1 MGRGKRYYSFLQLFF
16 MIIAVPQLVHAVQPE
31 KIGTAWVYSSESD
44 YESAKTFLI
53 DAIKGRGLVINNIG
67 NAEAMLG
74 RTAGAVG
81 VNTSVYEHADVVLFC
96 KADLA
101 HNLVVM
107 SPHNLVLCP
116 YSIAVYET
124 QEKPGTIYYSYSV
137 PQLNLP
143 TEKLIRRLLH
153 DIVLE
158 AMD

>member
-1 MGRGKRYYSFLQLFF
+1 MGKNNFFFIVFFLMVSAPPFGY
-16 MIIAVPQLVHAVQPE
+16 AVQPE
-31 KIGTAWVYSSESD
+31 KMGTAWVYSSESD

-81 VNTSVYEHADVVLFC
+81 VNISVYKHADVVLFC

-107 SPHNLVLCP
+107 SPHNIVLCP

-124 QEKPGTIYYSYSV
+124 QEKPGTVYYSYSV

>member
-1 MGRGKRYYSFLQLFF
+1 MRKNNFFFIVFFLMMSVSPFGY
-16 MIIAVPQLVHAVQPE
+16 AVQPE

-81 VNTSVYEHADVVLFC
+81 VNISVYKHADVVLFC

-107 SPHNLVLCP
+107 SPHNIVLCP

-158 AMD
+158 AMG